1 MTEMKYIF
9 LAGGITI
16 LARFLPRI
24 IFRNRELP
32 GFIKYLGEKLPY
44 SLMGLLVIFCIRGVD
59 FTSSTEV
66 LPLGLAFAGII
77 LSFKL
82 LKNFLLSIFIGTGVY
97 MVLIYLL

>member
-32 GFIKYLGEKLPY
+32 GFIAYLGEKLPY
-44 SLMGLLVIFCIRGVD
+44 SLMGLLLVFCIRGVD
-59 FTSSTEV
+59 FTSSSEV

-77 LSFKL
+77 LSFKFF
-82 LKNFLLSIFIGTGVY
+82 KNFLVSIFLGTGIY
-97 MVLIYLL
+97 MALIYFL

>member
-1 MTEMKYIF
+1 MTELKYVF
-9 LAGGITI
+9 LAGAITI
-16 LARFLPRI
+16 LARFLPPI

-44 SLMGLLVIFCIRGVD
+44 SLMGLLVVFCIRGVNFSD
-59 FTSSTEV
+59 PLEV
-66 LPLGLAFAGII
+66 LPVVLAFAGII